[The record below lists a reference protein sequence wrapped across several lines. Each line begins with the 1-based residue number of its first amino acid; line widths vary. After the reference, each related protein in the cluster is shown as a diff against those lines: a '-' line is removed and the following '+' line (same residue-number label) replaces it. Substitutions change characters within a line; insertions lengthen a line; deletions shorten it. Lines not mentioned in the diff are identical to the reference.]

1 MKPAP
6 FRYER
11 PASAEQALALLAEH
25 GEDCKLLAG
34 GQSLVPMLNFR
45 LARPAVLID
54 IGAIAELDYI
64 RKREGRLLIGAVTKQ
79 SSAEHSRMIA
89 SGWPILI
96 EAVHWVAH
104 PQVRNMG
111 TIGGSVAHAD
121 PAAELPVACAA
132 LDAKL
137 EVRSAA
143 RGARTIAA
151 EEFFVTHLTTV
162 LEPDELLTEIE
173 IPPLAP
179 DTGWG
184 FVEFARR
191 HGDFALGGAAALLR
205 QAEDG
210 TCEQAVLTLMT
221 AAPTPLRASAAEQA
235 LQGSKLDD
243 EALVEAAK
251 LAVADLS
258 PTGDIHGSSEYRKSL
273 AETMALRALRD
284 ALARSRPG
292 DGAAG

>member
-11 PASAEQALALLAEH
+11 AHSVEEALALLAEH
-25 GEDCKLLAG
+25 GEDAKVLAG

-45 LARPAVLID
+45 LARPAVLVD
-54 IGAIAELDYI
+54 VGAVAELDYI
-64 RKREGRLLIGAVTKQ
+64 RKHGGRLLLGAVTKQ
-79 SSAEHSRMIA
+79 SSAESSRLIA
-89 SGWPILI
+89 RGWPILT
-96 EAVHWVAH
+96 EAVRWVAH

-121 PAAELPVACAA
+121 PAAELPVACTA

-137 EVRSAA
+137 HLRSA
-143 RGARTIAA
+143 RGERTVTAGD
-151 EEFFVTHLTTV
+151 FFVTHLTTV
-162 LEPDELLTEIE
+162 LAADELLTEIE
-173 IPPLAP
+173 IPPLP
-179 DTGWG
+179 PGTGWG

-205 QAEDG
+205 LDSDG
-210 TCEQAVLTLMT
+210 ACETAVLTLMT
-221 AAPTPLRASAAEQA
+221 AAPTPLRAEAAEAA
-235 LQGSKLDD
+235 LRGSRLD
-243 EALVEAAK
+243 EAALAEAAR

-273 AETMALRALRD
+273 AETMALRALRG
-284 ALARSRPG
+284 ALGRAEQK